1 MRTYFDHTVGTYLGS
16 WNWPATPEQ
25 LTHPSLTGHLW
36 KEGQVGSG
44 LHWLNLLTD
53 TVELMPVAPEPHTPP
68 APTLVEQI
76 LASPIEL
83 AKLKTAL
90 GVTV

>member
-1 MRTYFDHTVGTYLGS
+1 MRTYFDRTAGTYIGS

-25 LTHPSLTGHLW
+25 LNHPSLAGHPW

-44 LHWLNLLTD
+44 LHRLNLTTD
-53 TVELMPVAPEPHTPP
+53 TVDLMPVAPEPL

-76 LASPIEL
+76 LASPKDL
-83 AKLKTAL
+83 VALKAAL
-90 GVTV
+90 GL